1 MIEKV
6 IRGGICHAIH
16 PHAELT
22 NKYIKYYDKN
32 KELPYLINSDVNNLY
47 VWAMSQTSSVGAF
60 EWVEEMFKF
69 NKDFIKKNYYEDS
82 NRGYFFE
89 INVQYPEKL
98 H

>member
-16 PHAELT
+16 SHAETT

-32 KELPYLINSDVNNLY
+32 KELPYLINSDVNHLY
-47 VWAMSQTSSVGAF
+47 IWAMSQTSSVGSF

-69 NKDFIKKNYYEDS
+69 NKDFIKETTMKIVIEDI
-82 NRGYFFE
+82 FL
-89 INVQYPEKL
+89 KL
-98 H
+98 MFNILKT